1 MFRQIKLFRILKHDS
16 WVRPFLRRYRKSL
29 ILAISLGILTFV
41 GAAGLMFSAGYLI
54 SRAAEQPVNIL
65 LIYVPIVLTRAFGI
79 GRPTLHYAER
89 LVSHNWVLKM
99 TSRLRQRLYNAL
111 ETDAIFWRRRYQLGD
126 LLGLLADDIGHI
138 QNLYLRTIFPMLVAW
153 GLYVIL
159 IIALGWL
166 SPLLGLA
173 VLLIF
178 GLMIIAIP
186 WWSTVING
194 ARQMKDKQ
202 LRDQMYAELTDDVL
216 GLADWRLAGRRK
228 DYLKRHEATEKLAMN
243 NRLAEHQFARRR
255 DFLMEMLFLLMAV
268 SLVLWGAAR
277 WGQYHGGAAD
287 WIAALVL
294 ALFPLADALS
304 PLPAAAQETNLYGES
319 LRRLNGLPAAEQT
332 PTADSLPRAPF
343 QIELRDLH
351 YRYQAGDDEVLKGI
365 DLTIKPGEKLAV
377 LGRSGSGK
385 TTLLSLLRGD
395 LRPTQGIVTVGGI
408 PSFELGD
415 LAAELFGVINQQPY
429 LFNTTIA
436 NNLRLGNEE
445 ASDEQLKDAL
455 MRVGLWEMIDQLPQK
470 METPV
475 AEAGLRFSGG
485 ERHRLALAR
494 ILLHDAPIILLDE
507 PTVGLDP
514 ITERQV
520 IETFQTQ
527 LRDRTLIWVTHHLQG
542 VERMDRV
549 ILIDDGRLKLQGTPT
564 DLWQQSAY
572 YRVLLTADQGG
583 PLSLANRRD

>member
-1 MFRQIKLFRILKHDS
+1 MFRQIKLFQILKHDS

-29 ILAISLGILTFV
+29 ILAISLGILTFIC
-41 GAAGLMFSAGYLI
+41 AAGLMFSAGYLI

-65 LIYVPIVLTRAFGI
+65 LVYVPIVLTRAFGI

-99 TSRLRQRLYNAL
+99 TSRLRQRLYDAL

-186 WWSTVING
+186 WWSTVVNG

-202 LRDQMYAELTDDVL
+202 LRDRMYAELTDDVL
-216 GLADWRLAGRRK
+216 GLADWRLAGRRA
-228 DYLKRHEATEKLAMN
+228 DYLKRHAATEKLAMN
-243 NRLAEHQFARRR
+243 NRLAEHRFARRR

-319 LRRLNGLPAAEQT
+319 LRRLNELPAADQKSA
-332 PTADSLPRAPF
+332 ADSHPHAPY

-351 YRYQAGDDEVLKGI
+351 FRYQADDAEVLKGI
-365 DLTIKPGEKLAV
+365 DLTIKPGEKIAV

-395 LRPTQGIVTVGGI
+395 LLPTGGTVTVGDCL
-408 PSFELGD
+408 SFELGD
-415 LAAELFGVINQQPY
+415 AAAEIFGVINQRPY

-455 MRVGLWEMIDQLPQK
+455 VRVGLWEMIDQLPQK
-470 METPV
+470 MATPV

-494 ILLHDAPIILLDE
+494 ILLHNAPIVLLDE

-527 LRDRTLIWVTHHLQG
+527 LQDRTLIWVTHHLQG
-542 VERMDRV
+542 VEQMDRV
-549 ILIDDGRLKLQGTPT
+549 ILIGDGQLKLQGTPAE
-564 DLWQQSAY
+564 LWQQSAY
-572 YRVLLTADQGG
+572 YRGLLTADQGG
-583 PLSLANRRD
+583 TSQAGK